1 MSYPDRT
8 DPNCGVALEP
18 TEDVRSSP
26 ATEATF
32 GEVAAARMGRR
43 GFLKGA
49 MGTTAYAAL
58 AIAPASLLAACG
70 DDETDKVASD
80 PAANAAQDIKASTY
94 QPGSLARFP
103 EISHGVSKDH
113 VVAPG
118 YEADILIRWGD
129 PVTADAPAFVP
140 GKADPDAQEKQFGYN
155 NDFLG
160 FVPLNEAGTRG
171 LLCVNHEFTSRSV
184 MFPYDLRFNSPKE
197 LAETEMAA
205 HGGTIIEIAQQSD
218 GRWVTVQDST
228 YNRRITAR
236 STAMDISGPAAG
248 HPRMQTSADPAG
260 TRVIG
265 TLNNCAGGIT
275 PYNSYL
281 MAEENFHFYF
291 RGKLDDSDRL
301 WRTAGDLEAACAA
314 GDATHPE
321 ARNYC
326 RYGVAMGGGY
336 DWGRHVDRF
345 DINKEPNEANRFGW
359 VVEVDP
365 LDPTS
370 TPVKRTALGRF
381 KHEGAESITN
391 RDGRLV
397 IYMGDDQRFD
407 YLYRFVTDG
416 TVNET
421 DRAANFGLLDT
432 GVLSVAKFS
441 EDGTVTWMPLVHG
454 TGPLT
459 AENGFDSQADVMIE
473 TRRAADLLG
482 ATPMD
487 RPEDVEPNPKTGKV
501 YVALTNN
508 SKRGPAQRDAVHDRA
523 PNYWGLIVEMTPPDG
538 DHAADSFSWDILVKG
553 GDPSVPVTGAQ
564 FAEGT
569 SANGWFACPDNLA
582 VDPSGRLWVTTD
594 QGGGWAQISGSADG
608 VWCVGTEGEDRG
620 ISAMFYRVPAGAEMC
635 GPCFTPTG
643 DTLFVAVQHPGTD
656 GALAFDEHA
665 RASDFEDPMTRWP
678 DFNEATPPRPSVVAI
693 RKEGGGPIG

>member
-1 MSYPDRT
+1 MSQLDQT

-18 TEDVRSSP
+18 TDDVRSSP
-26 ATEATF
+26 TDMATF

-49 MGTTAYAAL
+49 LGTTAYAAL
-58 AIAPASLLAACG
+58 AISPATMLAACG
-70 DDETDKVASD
+70 DDEVAD
-80 PAANAAQDIKASTY
+80 TAAKITAPDFK
-94 QPGSLARFP
+94 PGSLAQFT
-103 EISHGVSKDH
+103 EISHGVSTDH

-118 YEADILIRWGD
+118 YQADILIRWGD
-129 PVTADAPAFVP
+129 PVTADAPAFEP

-160 FVPLNEAGTRG
+160 FVPLNADATRG
-171 LLCVNHEFTSRSV
+171 VLCVNHEFTSRSV
-184 MFPYDLRFNSPKE
+184 MFPYDLRLNSPKE
-197 LAETEMAA
+197 LAATEMAA
-205 HGGTIIEIAQQSD
+205 HGGSIIEIAQQDD
-218 GRWVTVQDST
+218 GSWQVVPDSKL
-228 YNRRITAR
+228 NRRISTR
-236 STAMDISGPAAG
+236 STAMGISGPAAG
-248 HPRMQTSADPAG
+248 HARMQTNADPTG
-260 TRVIG
+260 TQVIG

-291 RGKLDDSDRL
+291 RGKLDDSDRR
-301 WRTAGDLEAACAA
+301 WRTSGELKAVCEAGH
-314 GDATHPE
+314 ATHPE
-321 ARNYC
+321 ARNFC

-336 DWGRHVDRF
+336 DWGRHFDRF

-365 LDPTS
+365 LDPAS

-381 KHEGAESITN
+381 KHEGAESVVN
-391 RDGRLV
+391 SDGRLV

-407 YLYRFVTDG
+407 YLYRFVTEG
-416 TVNET
+416 TVNED

-441 EDGTVTWMPLVHG
+441 EDGSLTWMPLVHG
-454 TGPLT
+454 QGDLT

-487 RPEDVEPNPKTGKV
+487 RPEDVEPNPVTGKV

-508 SKRGPAQRDAVHDRA
+508 SKRSAAQLDAVHDRG

-538 DHAADSFSWDILVKG
+538 DHAADSFAWDVLVKA
-553 GDPSVPVTGAQ
+553 GDPSVPQTGAQ
-564 FAEGT
+564 FAEAT
-569 SANGWFACPDNLA
+569 TANGWFACPDNLA

-594 QGGGWAQISGSADG
+594 QGGGWSLTSGSADG

-620 ISAMFYRVPAGAEMC
+620 TSAMFYRVPAGAEMC

-656 GALAFDEHA
+656 GALAFAEHG

-678 DFNEATPPRPSVVAI
+678 DFDANTPPRPSVVVI